1 MTENFSSE
9 NDFSPQ
15 GNRRNQSGDGRI
27 LRPEMRPQAIEVEQ
41 LVLGAILV
49 DSRGIASVVDALK
62 PEMFYDPKHQIIYAA
77 CNKLFN
83 EGKPIELITVL
94 HELENQGK
102 EREAGGAAY
111 LNTLASSVTSAANI
125 EEHAKIIQE
134 KYFRRAMIDT
144 GQFLQKSAYDETQDI
159 FNILENAEQEIFSLS
174 QGNFNQETKAFDQF
188 AIKLKEKLEE
198 LGKEEG
204 LPGLSSGFP
213 SIDDVTSGW
222 HKGDLIILA
231 GRPAMGKTAL
241 ALNFARHIAFYQNK
255 PVAFFSLEMP
265 GEQLVARVLSAETQI
280 PSYKFRRATLNDED
294 YIVLNNKLKYISEKA
309 HFLIN
314 DASMM
319 TVFELRTHARRLK
332 MKYKIEA
339 LFIDYLQLL
348 RASDKFKTGNR
359 EQEIATISRNL
370 KALAKE
376 LDIPVIA
383 LSQLSRKVEER
394 YSKDDHKRPQLSDLR
409 ESGAIEQ
416 DADLVAFVYRP
427 EYYKIKEWD
436 DDEHTPTENTAE
448 FIIAKH
454 RHGKTDSIRLRFL
467 KEYGLFQELNQPVIM
482 SDEVQEFQSKIN
494 NNPGITPDYRDSFGS
509 PENPENDENP
519 DIPF

>member
-1 MTENFSSE
+1 MDENTSKANEFQA
-9 NDFSPQ
+9 P
-15 GNRRNQSGDGRI
+15 GNQRKPSGDDRI

-49 DSRGIASVVDALK
+49 DTRGIASVVDSLK
-62 PEMFYDPKHQIIYAA
+62 PEMFYEPKHQIIYNV
-77 CNKLFN
+77 CVKLFN
-83 EGKPIELITVL
+83 QGKPIELITVL
-94 HELENQGK
+94 HELESDGL
-102 EREAGGAAY
+102 EREAGGAVY
-111 LNTLASSVTSAANI
+111 LNELASSVTSAANI

-134 KYFRRAMIDT
+134 KYFRRAMIET
-144 GQFLQKSAYDETQDI
+144 GQFMQKIAFDETQDV
-159 FNILENAEQEIFSLS
+159 FNALEKAEQEIFGLS
-174 QGNFNQETKAFDQF
+174 QGSFNQETKAFDQF
-188 AIKLKEKLEE
+188 AIELKEKLEE
-198 LGKEEG
+198 LGKKEG

-213 SIDDVTSGW
+213 SIDEVTSGW

-241 ALNFARHIAFYQNK
+241 ALNFARHIAFYENK

-265 GEQLVARVLSAETQI
+265 GQQLVARVLSAETQI
-280 PSYKFRRATLNDED
+280 HSSKFRRGNLNDED
-294 YIVLNNKLKYISEKA
+294 YIVLNNKLKFISDKA
-309 HFLIN
+309 PFLIN

-394 YSKDDHKRPQLSDLR
+394 YQKNDHKRPQLSDLR

-427 EYYKIKEWD
+427 EYYKITMWD
-436 DDEHTPTENTAE
+436 DGEETPTENTAE

-454 RHGKTDSIRLRFL
+454 RHGKTDTIRLRFL

-482 SDEVQEFQSKIN
+482 PGQMAEFPSRIN
-494 NNPGITPDYRDSFGS
+494 NNPGITPDYKDSFGTPS
-509 PENPENDENP
+509 NPENDDDN